1 MTNPAPAANPVDLLR
16 DEVRTT
22 FTQMRDDFVKEIT
35 ALKAEMQKMETQS
48 LGAKLEAAITK
59 LIKDRID
66 PLEQEVLKM
75 SKNEVRTLRDE
86 SIIERT
92 SLDRPFVFKGEA
104 SQSFNDWAHKVS
116 VYMFGVGTSQ
126 SAHQLLKWCT
136 KQTVPIVIKNVPL
149 EFRDDA
155 PKVSQN
161 P

>member
-75 SKNEVRTLRDE
+75 S
-86 SIIERT
+86 
-92 SLDRPFVFKGEA
+92 
-104 SQSFNDWAHKVS
+104 
-116 VYMFGVGTSQ
+116 
-126 SAHQLLKWCT
+126 
-136 KQTVPIVIKNVPL
+136 
-149 EFRDDA
+149 
-155 PKVSQN
+155 QN
-161 P
+161 